1 MTDVTIT
8 GQARAALRS
17 AITSH
22 EGWASYKKAT
32 GKLVSEYSKEDYI
45 TACQAL
51 GLDIHAIIATATG
64 KEGQDMAKERTR
76 DRDEVNRLRN
86 RFDAASYHMSEP
98 DREKALGIFQSIQ
111 KYGSGCATEAQYKAI
126 EKLIERAEKGETATA
141 APVAVSSAPVA
152 TSAPSA
158 AGQAMYDI
166 MRDAV
171 RADLH
176 PLVTAIVDRA
186 LEATNTL
193 KIELTRQG
201 ETAGTADGHQHPLFA
216 TLCRVLAARQANGYP
231 VNVWLSGPTGS
242 GKTFSARQFAKA
254 AGLEFGLHGTCR
266 DEHQL
271 LGYVSPTTGIYQ
283 TTAFRER
290 WEHGGLILLDEL
302 DSYDAGATLALN
314 GIADGFINFPDR
326 MVTRHKDC
334 YIVGAGN
341 TWGEGPNAQFVGRA
355 KLDAAFLSRF
365 PVKLSWTYDAALEIA
380 VSGNADWARRVQAAR
395 VRKDAAGVKHLI
407 DPRHTMAGAAL
418 IAQGFTHDEA
428 ASITYLA
435 GLSADQA
442 KIVEGRSI

>member
-1 MTDVTIT
+1 
-8 GQARAALRS
+8 
-17 AITSH
+17 
-22 EGWASYKKAT
+22 
-32 GKLVSEYSKEDYI
+32 
-45 TACQAL
+45 
-51 GLDIHAIIATATG
+51 
-64 KEGQDMAKERTR
+64 
-76 DRDEVNRLRN
+76 
-86 RFDAASYHMSEP
+86 
-98 DREKALGIFQSIQ
+98 
-111 KYGSGCATEAQYKAI
+111 
-126 EKLIERAEKGETATA
+126 
-141 APVAVSSAPVA
+141 
-152 TSAPSA
+152 
-158 AGQAMYDI
+158 

-171 RADLH
+171 RADLA
-176 PLVTAIVDRA
+176 PMVQDLVTRA
-186 LEATNTL
+186 LDGVQTV

-201 ETAGTADGHQHPLFA
+201 ETAGTAEGHQHPLFA

-242 GKTFSARQFAKA
+242 GKTFSVRQFAKA

-271 LGYVSPTTGIYQ
+271 LGYVSPTTGVYQ

-290 WEHGGLILLDEL
+290 WEHGGVILLDEM

-326 MVTRHKDC
+326 MVVRHQDC
-334 YIVGAGN
+334 YIVAAGN
-341 TWGEGPNAQFVGRA
+341 TWGEGPNSQFVGRA
-355 KLDAAFLSRF
+355 KLDQAYLSRY
-365 PVKLSWTYDAALEIA
+365 PVKLAWTYDVALEIA
-380 VSGNADWARRVQAAR
+380 ISGNADWARRVQSAR

-435 GLSADQA
+435 GLSADQV